1 MRGLRFPLMV
11 LLSLAPVTAR
21 AQVGHDPRTS
31 PYRDLK
37 HGSLLVPQA
46 SFFQGSGGNLGIVP
60 NSGVLYGFRAEIG
73 GAGPLLFGV
82 EFGSGTLQR
91 LIVDADAPVA
101 TRVTGPVDQRFTT
114 LGINLQLNLT
124 GGKTW
129 HGLAPYFGGGTGLSF
144 AGKVPADT
152 SGWNYSK
159 RFYLAPTVGFRFYL
173 RDNLF
178 IRAEARSHF
187 AKVTYPESYRQEP
200 EFDPGTD
207 ANPNAVLAGQ
217 RVKQWV
223 ATGVY
228 TLGIGFPFPWP

>member
-1 MRGLRFPLMV
+1 MLGSRYSLLAV
-11 LLSLAPVTAR
+11 LLFAPGTLG

-31 PYRDLK
+31 PYRDIK
-37 HGSLLVPQA
+37 HGSMLVPQA
-46 SFFQGSGGNLGIVP
+46 SFVRGSGGSLGILP

-73 GAGPLLFGV
+73 GAGPLLFGA
-82 EFGSGTLQR
+82 EFGTGTLER

-101 TRVTGPVDQRFTT
+101 TRVTGPVDQSFTMIG
-114 LGINLQLNLT
+114 LNLKLNLT

-129 HGLAPYFGGGTGLSF
+129 HRLAPYVGGGTGLAL

-159 RFYLAPTVGFRFYL
+159 RIYLAPTAGFRLFLTETLYL
-173 RDNLF
+173 
-178 IRAEARSHF
+178 RAEARSVF
-187 AKVTYPESYRQEP
+187 VKVTYPESYREEP
-200 EFDPGTD
+200 AFDPGTNE
-207 ANPNAVLAGQ
+207 NPNAVLAGQ

-228 TLGIGFPFPWP
+228 TIGIGFPFPWP

>member
-1 MRGLRFPLMV
+1 MRGSLPLLVALLV
-11 LLSLAPVTAR
+11 LPLATAG
-21 AQVGHDPRTS
+21 AQVGHDPSSS

-46 SFFQGSGGNLGIVP
+46 SFFRGGGGNLGIVP
-60 NSGVLYGFRAEIG
+60 NSGTLYGFRAEIG
-73 GAGPLLFGV
+73 ARGPLLFGM
-82 EFGSGTLQR
+82 EFGAGTLQR

-101 TRVTGPVDQRFTT
+101 TRVTGPVDQSFAT
-114 LGINLQLNLT
+114 LGINLLLNLT

-129 HGLAPYFGGGTGLSF
+129 HGLAPYLGGATGLDL

-152 SGWNYSK
+152 SGWNYGK
-159 RFYLAPTVGFRFYL
+159 RIYLAPTIGFRL
-173 RDNLF
+173 HLGENLF

-187 AKVTYPESYRQEP
+187 VKVTYPESYREEP
-200 EFDPGTD
+200 ALDPGTNE
-207 ANPNAVLAGQ
+207 NPNAVLAGQ

-228 TLGIGFPFPWP
+228 TLGVGFPFPWP